1 MFFEKTMSKCCV
13 ITGKKALRG
22 NLVSHAN
29 NKTNCFFLPNVH
41 KVRLKSKILGKTISL
56 VVSARG
62 LRTLDKYGGL
72 DEFLMQR
79 SRTRLHENLH
89 TLKRAITKK
98 TLVEKTRVEAV

>member
-1 MFFEKTMSKCCV
+1 MSKCCV

-41 KVRLKSKILGKTISL
+41 KVRLKSKLLGKTVSL
-56 VVSARG
+56 TVSARG

-72 DEFLMQR
+72 DAFLVQR
-79 SRTRLHENLH
+79 SKTRLHEDLH
-89 TLKRAITKK
+89 SLKRAIMKK
-98 TLVEKTRVEAV
+98 TLVENTGIETI

>member
-1 MFFEKTMSKCCV
+1 MSRCCV

-29 NKTNCFFLPNVH
+29 NKTNHFFLPNAR
-41 KVRLKSKILGKTISL
+41 KVRLKSKILGKTLSF

-72 DEFLMQR
+72 DEYIQQR
-79 SRTRLHENLH
+79 AKSRLHEALH
-89 TLKRAITKK
+89 PLKRAITRKLSP
-98 TLVEKTRVEAV
+98 TA

>member
-1 MFFEKTMSKCCV
+1 MSKCCV

-29 NKTNCFFLPNVH
+29 NKTNCFFFPNVH

-79 SRTRLHENLH
+79 SRTRLHEDLH

-98 TLVEKTRVEAV
+98 TLVEKTGVEKTVVESV